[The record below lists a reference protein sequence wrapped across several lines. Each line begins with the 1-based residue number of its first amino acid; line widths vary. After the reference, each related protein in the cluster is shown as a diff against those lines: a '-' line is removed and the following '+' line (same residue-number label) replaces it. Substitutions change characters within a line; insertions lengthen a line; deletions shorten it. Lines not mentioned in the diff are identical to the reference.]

1 MNFAKGFKKF
11 SDGIDK
17 VCIAIVVAMIA
28 AMVCVTI
35 AQIVCRELSTMLD
48 GVKPLQ
54 WSEEVCRYLLVWAT
68 FLGASSAYKEGSH
81 ITITFLQGFFPPK
94 VQRYIRILV
103 HVLCIVAFCA
113 VVYFGFNFAMK
124 QMQLAPSLRIP
135 MKYMYMPV
143 PIGFGLMLIHAVNAV
158 FEELFKSKGGNA

>member
-1 MNFAKGFKKF
+1 MNFAKGFKKI

-17 VCIAIVVAMIA
+17 VCIAVVVAMIA

-35 AQIVCRELSTMLD
+35 AQIVCRELSTVLD

-68 FLGASSAYKEGSH
+68 FLGASCVYKEGSH

-94 VQRYIRILV
+94 TQRYIRIFV
-103 HVLCIVAFCA
+103 HVLCVIAFCA
-113 VVYFGFNFAMK
+113 VVYFGFTFAMK
-124 QMQLAPSLRIP
+124 QMQLATSLRIP
-135 MKYMYMPV
+135 MKYMYLSV
-143 PIGFGLMLIHAVNAV
+143 PIGFGLMLIHAINAIM
-158 FEELFKSKGGNA
+158 ELLQVKGGNAQ

>member
-35 AQIVCRELSTMLD
+35 AQIVYREFF
-48 GVKPLQ
+48 KALQ

-68 FLGASSAYKEGSH
+68 FLGASSVYKEGSH
-81 ITITFLQGFFPPK
+81 ITITFLQGFFSPK
-94 VQRYIRILV
+94 AQRYIRIFV
-103 HVLCIVAFCA
+103 HVLCAAAFCA
-113 VVYFGFNFAMK
+113 VVYFGFGFAMK
-124 QMQLAPSLRIP
+124 QMQLSPSLRIP
-135 MKYMYMPV
+135 MKYMYLSI
-143 PIGFGLMLIHAVNAV
+143 PIGFGLMLIHAVNSIIDEV
-158 FEELFKSKGGNA
+158 SQLKGGHEQ